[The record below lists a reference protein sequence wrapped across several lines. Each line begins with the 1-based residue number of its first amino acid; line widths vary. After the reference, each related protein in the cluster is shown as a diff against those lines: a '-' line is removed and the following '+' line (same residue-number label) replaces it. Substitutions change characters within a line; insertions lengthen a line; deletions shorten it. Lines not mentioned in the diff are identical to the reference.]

1 MFDTVLMMHSRPLQM
16 RSWSL
21 SGPQTTQYTGAPAFT
36 MEERSIPVR
45 DQTCNE
51 ARRVGEWESGRVG
64 EWESGR
70 VEREEEGTVTSEK
83 ECEDGRVNDAILD

>member
-51 ARRVGEWESGRVG
+51 AWRVGEWERREVGEWESVRVGEWESGRV
-64 EWESGR
+64 
-70 VEREEEGTVTSEK
+70 
-83 ECEDGRVNDAILD
+83 